1 MTPPPP
7 AISVRGLRKR
17 YGNAEVVSGVSFE
30 VAPGEI
36 LGLIGPN
43 GAGKTTTLE
52 CLLGLRQPDEG
63 DIRVLGI
70 DARARPDEVRQRIGA
85 QLQVSALPDA
95 MTPRQ
100 ALRLCGAF
108 YRSPVEPEE
117 LLRTFGLAERSD
129 ARFSSL
135 SAGQARRLA
144 LALAF
149 VDDPQVVVLDE
160 PSAGLDP
167 ASRRDLH
174 RLIAAQRSARRAVV
188 FTTHYLEEARS
199 LCDRI
204 ALLDRGR
211 LLALG
216 PPEELVAGSKVRPR
230 LIVELRPPLARDSL
244 AALAGVGR
252 CDPEGAGWSL
262 ETDSL
267 PGTLAGLAALAAAS
281 GTELAEVRLRRPTL
295 DDVFFELT
303 GRSRAEDEPA

>member
-1 MTPPPP
+1 
-7 AISVRGLRKR
+7 
-17 YGNAEVVSGVSFE
+17 VSEVSFE

-52 CLLGLRQPDEG
+52 CLLGLRAPDEG
-63 DIRVLGI
+63 EIRILGI
-70 DARARPDEVRQRIGA
+70 DARTRPDEVRELVGA

-100 ALRLCGAF
+100 ALKLCGAF
-108 YRSPVEPEE
+108 YGTPADPEA
-117 LLRTFGLAERSD
+117 LLRAFDLAERADSP
-129 ARFSSL
+129 FSSL

-149 VDDPQVVVLDE
+149 VNDPQVVVLDE

-188 FTTHYLEEARS
+188 FTTHFLEEARS

-204 ALLDRGR
+204 GLLDRGR
-211 LLALG
+211 LVALG
-216 PPEELVAGSKVRPR
+216 TPHELMAGSEIRPR
-230 LIVELRPPLARDSL
+230 LVVETRPPLGRDDLAR
-244 AALAGVGR
+244 LAGVSR

-262 ETDSL
+262 ETESISR
-267 PGTLAGLAALAAAS
+267 TLAALAALAEAAGS
-281 GTELAEVRLRRPTL
+281 ELTEVRLRKPTL
-295 DDVFFELT
+295 DDLFFELT
-303 GRSRAEDEPA
+303 SHSAAEGDPA